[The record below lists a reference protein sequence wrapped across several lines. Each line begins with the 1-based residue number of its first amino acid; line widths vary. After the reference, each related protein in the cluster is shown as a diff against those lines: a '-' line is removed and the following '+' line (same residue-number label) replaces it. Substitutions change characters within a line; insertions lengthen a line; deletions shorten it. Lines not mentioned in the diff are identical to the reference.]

1 MSLFRGQTILVT
13 LEEFEDIIDDDR
25 FQVDLLLVIQV
36 FGFELDLWEDE
47 ILGNTTRLIRNTT
60 NQRHVDIC
68 I

>member
-36 FGFELDLWEDE
+36 FGFELDL
-47 ILGNTTRLIRNTT
+47 
-60 NQRHVDIC
+60 
-68 I
+68 